1 MSINEIIIYIMVLFM
16 LIGAVDKCIG
26 GKLGLSE
33 NLKKVSW
40 YGSFGSVYG
49 WDYGNRSPLGGCL
62 ETNCRAFVWLGGR

>member
-40 YGSFGSVYG
+40 LWELWLF
-49 WDYGNRSPLGGCL
+49 L
-62 ETNCRAFVWLGGR
+62 WLGLW